1 MDSLIDIAA
10 ARALVA
16 DAALW
21 PHVRDFLW
29 DFVPQV
35 HGSWLEDCL
44 GREAQD
50 ERRED
55 ETVASHVPRLM
66 PSPRVK
72 RFVLSALG
80 IEPCF
85 HAFPKDDWSRLI
97 LLDGQELELIVKW
110 LGALACADE
119 LRRVTDGKTV
129 RALKAALP
137 GVYPEVFG
145 YTMYFKRDE
154 GDMSDERDM
163 GDEAGH
169 VVAVGFSVLMS
180 LLAPLPGFLLSR
192 LKFKLP
198 REYSKYQTV
207 GPSNGQTVNLP
218 LLLKLRFPEA
228 YRLCC

>member
-29 DFVPQV
+29 DFAPQV

-44 GREAQD
+44 GRAAPD
-50 ERRED
+50 EGRKD
-55 ETVASHVPRLM
+55 GTDPSHDPRLM
-66 PSPRVK
+66 SSPRVK

-110 LGALACADE
+110 LGALACAGE

-129 RALKAALP
+129 RALKADLP
-137 GVYPEVFG
+137 GIYPEVFG
-145 YTMYFKRDE
+145 YTAYFKGDE
-154 GDMSDERDM
+154 MDM

-169 VVAVGFSVLMS
+169 VVAAGFSRLMS

-198 REYSKYQTV
+198 REYSKYLTV
-207 GPSNGQTVNLP
+207 RPSNGQTVNLP